1 MWQNSFL
8 HSWSCSNPQR
18 PRQSQHN
25 PSDLHFPYS
34 NRLRSQRI
42 DVNLLNKFSGKAN
55 CVLEVLIR
63 TIDKGD
69 YRIIHKK
76 CSSYCET
83 VSIEP
88 PSSSEF
94 SFRSIMFNAER
105 KINMFTMLA
114 DDFFIL
120 HRGMRRRSPARI
132 VSGFMRRTPYI
143 SPAMEN
149 PQSSQAPMMLPGQL
163 GSLRPSIRI

>member
-1 MWQNSFL
+1 MDILNTISLKSNSCFKL
-8 HSWSCSNPQR
+8 NFNGGSLT
-18 PRQSQHN
+18 
-25 PSDLHFPYS
+25 SDAGLLMIYDFI
-34 NRLRSQRI
+34 LSQRI
-42 DVNLLNKFSGKAN
+42 DVNLLNKFNGKAN

-88 PSSSEF
+88 LSSSEF

-105 KINMFTMLA
+105 KNNMFTMLA

-120 HRGMRRRSPARI
+120 HRARLA
-132 VSGFMRRTPYI
+132 SK
-143 SPAMEN
+143 S
-149 PQSSQAPMMLPGQL
+149 
-163 GSLRPSIRI
+163 